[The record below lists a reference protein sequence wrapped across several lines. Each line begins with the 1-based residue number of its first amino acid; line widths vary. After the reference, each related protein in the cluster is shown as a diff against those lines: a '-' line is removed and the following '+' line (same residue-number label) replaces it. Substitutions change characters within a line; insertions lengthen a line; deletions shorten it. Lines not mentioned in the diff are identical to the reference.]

1 MPIRK
6 IVASHFSS
14 DVIQRAINSCK
25 ISGYD
30 PSDCFVIAD
39 CPANN
44 LLSGHSSIQLQ
55 LQTREIFVV
64 INSCESTCS
73 IPCRLPASMH
83 ATGYGYVS
91 RMCKGNYVVP
101 LLTAGYDMLHLEAR
115 YNHEDF
121 HTVSLWRSHC
131 SAVAFRGR
139 YVAADARYRNQQQ
152 LRSRCLH
159 RLRRHEL

>member
-1 MPIRK
+1 
-6 IVASHFSS
+6 
-14 DVIQRAINSCK
+14 
-25 ISGYD
+25 
-30 PSDCFVIAD
+30 
-39 CPANN
+39 
-44 LLSGHSSIQLQ
+44 LSGKQLVIWAFFNTVATTNTGDIRRDQ
-55 LQTREIFVV
+55 FV
-64 INSCESTCS
+64 ESTCS

-115 YNHEDF
+115 YNHEEF
-121 HTVSLWRSHC
+121 HTASLWRSHC